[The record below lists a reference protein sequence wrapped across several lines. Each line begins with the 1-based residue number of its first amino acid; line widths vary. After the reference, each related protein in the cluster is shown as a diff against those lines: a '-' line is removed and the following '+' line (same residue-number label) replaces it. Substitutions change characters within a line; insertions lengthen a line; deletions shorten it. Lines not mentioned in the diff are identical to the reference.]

1 MAFIFSYSL
10 SDTAA
15 DSGIG
20 QLFLLG
26 VVAYV
31 SLVMSGYLGKWE
43 SELKNPYLFLI
54 PDTPLRKM
62 WYATLT
68 EHIKALINGCII
80 CIPIGIFWHVPVIEI
95 IFCIMIYVVIQAD
108 RLYTTVLAQC
118 LLGDVFGKTGQNVL
132 RMFIQ
137 MALLGL
143 GVGVALIVGIFINMD
158 YIFPIVLI
166 YSIIVTVAMGV
177 LASLRFETMEQLV

>member
-1 MAFIFSYSL
+1 
-10 SDTAA
+10 
-15 DSGIG
+15 
-20 QLFLLG
+20 
-26 VVAYV
+26 
-31 SLVMSGYLGKWE
+31 
-43 SELKNPYLFLI
+43 
-54 PDTPLRKM
+54 
-62 WYATLT
+62 
-68 EHIKALINGCII
+68 
-80 CIPIGIFWHVPVIEI
+80 
-95 IFCIMIYVVIQAD
+95 MIYVVIQAD

-143 GVGVALIVGIFINMD
+143 GVGVAVIVGIFINMD